1 MIKMCD
7 ALQIN
12 WKLPSS
18 NSSSVL
24 GPKKENKQVLRDYY
38 HRSDSNNNNPLKRQ
52 HFSKKND
59 DSNGKYTLRACSIQK
74 RIETES
80 RKGQP
85 RKRGPKPR
93 PKPVPMSKYRRR
105 TANQRERQRMGEINV
120 AFEKLRE
127 KMPSPTSGKNRCE
140 KMTKI
145 NILHV
150 AINYIRALE
159 SILDTGDP
167 GVQVYGTSIIR
178 GPIKNDENT
187 TAKSSDPSQLLLQT
201 DSTPPSPVGEA
212 SEDSGI
218 MEEEEDRY
226 PDWTELTSTLDF
238 PTFYNKIIN
247 KDISLTTQQLLSN
260 STRVLAN
267 KTTTLN
273 LSEFLSSNSSQNNSN
288 SSRPVSDKIP
298 EEEPNLFNDL
308 NSSFESISEGLVD
321 FSHEDPFE
329 NLFF

>member
-1 MIKMCD
+1 MCD

-59 DSNGKYTLRACSIQK
+59 DSNGKYTLRAAPVPFKSELKQ
-74 RIETES
+74 S
-80 RKGQP
+80 H
-85 RKRGPKPR
+85 
-93 PKPVPMSKYRRR
+93 PVPMSKYRRR

-238 PTFYNKIIN
+238 PT
-247 KDISLTTQQLLSN
+247 N